1 VDQLRNLDRLDA
13 IRALTEPHRLAILRL
28 LLAKPH
34 TLSSLGR
41 ELDRHPAWVRHHVKA
56 LEEAGLVR
64 LSATTTTRNYTEKWY
79 RATAAAFSVSM
90 MVRPDAGDS
99 PALLALVSHDLAVE
113 LLAAEPPEHGSITP
127 VVTGSLDGLIG
138 VRQGFADI
146 AGCHLLDADTGEY
159 NVPYARHLFPDR
171 DMMLVTLAHREQ
183 GLIVPPGNP
192 LALKAVADIASTGAR
207 FVNRNRGS
215 GTRVWI
221 DQALHGAGLH
231 GGDITGYDR
240 EVDTHTLAAA
250 AVAEGTADVA
260 VGIGAAARRLDLGFV
275 PLFRERYDL
284 VMSDEVYR
292 TEEAGRLI
300 DRLHTREFKRSVSC
314 ISGYDSS
321 AMGDE
326 YRLAV

>member
-1 VDQLRNLDRLDA
+1 MDQLRNLDRLDA

-41 ELDRHPAWVRHHVKA
+41 ELDKHPAWVRHHVKA
-56 LEEAGLVR
+56 LEEVGLVQ

-79 RATAAAFSVSM
+79 CATAAAFSVSM

-113 LLAAEPPEHGSITP
+113 LLASDANDRRQLRAA
-127 VVTGSLDGLIG
+127 VTGSLDALIG
-138 VRQGFADI
+138 VRQGLADI
-146 AGCHLLDADTGEY
+146 AGCHLLDADTGQY
-159 NVPYARHLFPDR
+159 NAPYARHLFPDR
-171 DMMLVTLAHREQ
+171 DMVLVTLAHREQ
-183 GLIVPPGNP
+183 GLIVAPGNP
-192 LALKAVADIASTGAR
+192 LGLTSVADLANDDVR

-221 DQALHGAGLH
+221 DQALHAAGLH
-231 GGDITGYDR
+231 GGDISGYDR
-240 EVDTHTLAAA
+240 VVDTHTLAAA
-250 AVAEGTADVA
+250 AVAAGAADVA
-260 VGIGAAARRLDLGFV
+260 VGIGAAARRLELGFV

-292 TEEAGRLI
+292 SDEAMRLL
-300 DRLHTREFKRSVSC
+300 DRLHTREFKRSVSR

>member
-28 LLAKPH
+28 LLVKPN

-41 ELDRHPAWVRHHVKA
+41 QLDKHPAWVRHHVKA
-56 LEEAGLVR
+56 LEDTGLVE
-64 LSATTTTRNYTEKWY
+64 LSATTTTRNFTEKWY

-113 LLAAEPPEHGSITP
+113 LLAAEADERRTITP

-146 AGCHLLDADTGEY
+146 AGCHLLDADSGEY
-159 NVPYARHLFPDR
+159 NVPYARHIFPDR
-171 DMMLVTLAHREQ
+171 DMVLVTLAHREQ
-183 GLIVPPGNP
+183 GLIVAPGNP
-192 LALKAVADIASTGAR
+192 LGLRAVADLANDDVR

-221 DQALHGAGLH
+221 DQALHAAGLQ
-231 GGDITGYDR
+231 GADIAGYDR
-240 EVDTHTLAAA
+240 VVDTHTLAAA
-250 AVAEGTADVA
+250 AVAEGSADVA
-260 VGIGAAARRLDLGFV
+260 VGIGAAARQLDLGFV

-284 VMSDEVYR
+284 VMSDEVYG
-292 TEEAGRLI
+292 TEEAARLL
-300 DRLHTREFKRSVSC
+300 DRLHTREFKRSVSR